1 MGAIEFEPLMVKES
15 GSYDVELSNLVE
27 VTKALLEK
35 KETIQFRTSRKMED
49 VMMDILKMG
58 TSAGGARPKAI
69 IAIQDE
75 KRFLLLYN
83 PVITM
88 HSLTYYDTEEGCL
101 SLAGKRPCRR
111 YDWVEV
117 KYEDED
123 FHKKRKRFQGFTAE
137 IIQHEIDHL
146 EGILI

>member
-1 MGAIEFEPLMVKES
+1 MIRPIVK
-15 GSYDVELSNLVE
+15 DILFLQR
-27 VTKALLEK
+27 KAEK
-35 KETIQFRTSRKMED
+35 ASRKD
-49 VMMDILKMG
+49 
-58 TSAGGARPKAI
+58 SAAGRDLLDTLAAHSDTCVGLAANMIGASKAI
-69 IAIQDE
+69 IAIRDE

-83 PVITM
+83 PVITK
-88 HSLTYYDTEEGCL
+88 HSPTSYDTEEGCL

-137 IIQHEIDHL
+137 IIQHEMDHL

>member
-1 MGAIEFEPLMVKES
+1 MNDTLCSVAADYAWYSRIWICTSFANHPAQI
-15 GSYDVELSNLVE
+15 
-27 VTKALLEK
+27 VTALCLNYNIHID
-35 KETIQFRTSRKMED
+35 TCVGLAANMIGVS
-49 VMMDILKMG
+49 
-58 TSAGGARPKAI
+58 KAI
-69 IAIQDE
+69 IAIRDE

-117 KYEDED
+117 KYEDEN

-137 IIQHEIDHL
+137 IIQHEMDHL

>member
-1 MGAIEFEPLMVKES
+1 MIRPIVK
-15 GSYDVELSNLVE
+15 DILFLQR
-27 VTKALLEK
+27 KAEK
-35 KETIQFRTSRKMED
+35 ASRKD
-49 VMMDILKMG
+49 
-58 TSAGGARPKAI
+58 SAAGRDLLDTLAAHSDTCVGLAANMIGASKAI
-69 IAIQDE
+69 IAIRDE

-83 PVITM
+83 PVITK
-88 HSLTYYDTEEGCL
+88 HSPTSYDTEEGCL

>member
-1 MGAIEFEPLMVKES
+1 MIRPIVK
-15 GSYDVELSNLVE
+15 
-27 VTKALLEK
+27 
-35 KETIQFRTSRKMED
+35 
-49 VMMDILKMG
+49 DILFLQRKAEKA
-58 TSAGGARPKAI
+58 SQKDRAAGRDLLDTLAAHSDTCVGLAANMIGASKAI

-83 PVITM
+83 PVITK
-88 HSLTYYDTEEGCL
+88 HSPTSYDTEEGCL

>member
-1 MGAIEFEPLMVKES
+1 MIRPIVK
-15 GSYDVELSNLVE
+15 DILFLQR
-27 VTKALLEK
+27 KAEK
-35 KETIQFRTSRKMED
+35 ASRKDRAVGRDLLDTLAAHSDTCVGLAANM
-49 VMMDILKMG
+49 I
-58 TSAGGARPKAI
+58 GASKAI

-83 PVITM
+83 PVITK
-88 HSLTYYDTEEGCL
+88 HSPTSYDTEEGCL

-117 KYEDED
+117 KYEDEN

-137 IIQHEIDHL
+137 IIQHEMDHL

>member
-1 MGAIEFEPLMVKES
+1 MIRPIVK
-15 GSYDVELSNLVE
+15 DILFLQR
-27 VTKALLEK
+27 KAEK
-35 KETIQFRTSRKMED
+35 ASRKDRAVGRDLLDTLAAHSDTCVGLAANM
-49 VMMDILKMG
+49 I
-58 TSAGGARPKAI
+58 GASKAI
-69 IAIQDE
+69 IAIRDE

-83 PVITM
+83 PVITK
-88 HSLTYYDTEEGCL
+88 HSPTSYDTEEGCL

-146 EGILI
+146 SGILI

>member
-1 MGAIEFEPLMVKES
+1 MIGA
-15 GSYDVELSNLVE
+15 G
-27 VTKALLEK
+27 
-35 KETIQFRTSRKMED
+35 
-49 VMMDILKMG
+49 
-58 TSAGGARPKAI
+58 KAI
-69 IAIQDE
+69 IAIRDE

-137 IIQHEIDHL
+137 IIQHEMDHL

>member
-1 MGAIEFEPLMVKES
+1 MIRPIVK
-15 GSYDVELSNLVE
+15 DILFLQR
-27 VTKALLEK
+27 KAEK
-35 KETIQFRTSRKMED
+35 ASRKD
-49 VMMDILKMG
+49 
-58 TSAGGARPKAI
+58 SAAGRDLLDTLAAHSDTCVGLAANMIGASKAI

-83 PVITM
+83 PVITK
-88 HSLTYYDTEEGCL
+88 HSPTSYDTEEGCL

-146 EGILI
+146 SGILI

>member
-1 MGAIEFEPLMVKES
+1 M
-15 GSYDVELSNLVE
+15 NLHQFRFVQE
-27 VTKALLEK
+27 AARRNLNLTEAAKALH
-35 KETIQFRTSRKMED
+35 TSQPG
-49 VMMDILKMG
+49 V
-58 TSAGGARPKAI
+58 SKAI
-69 IAIQDE
+69 IAIRDE

-137 IIQHEIDHL
+137 IIQHEMDHL

>member
-1 MGAIEFEPLMVKES
+1 MIRPIVK
-15 GSYDVELSNLVE
+15 DILFLQR
-27 VTKALLEK
+27 KAEK
-35 KETIQFRTSRKMED
+35 ASRKDRAVGRDLLDTLAAHSDTCVGLAANM
-49 VMMDILKMG
+49 I
-58 TSAGGARPKAI
+58 GASKAI
-69 IAIQDE
+69 IAIRDE

-83 PVITM
+83 PVITK
-88 HSLTYYDTEEGCL
+88 HSPTSYDTEEGCL

-117 KYEDED
+117 KYEDEN

-137 IIQHEIDHL
+137 IIQHEMDHL

>member
-1 MGAIEFEPLMVKES
+1 MIRPIVK
-15 GSYDVELSNLVE
+15 DILFLQR
-27 VTKALLEK
+27 KAEK
-35 KETIQFRTSRKMED
+35 ASRKDRAVGRDLLDTLAAHSDTCVGLAANM
-49 VMMDILKMG
+49 I
-58 TSAGGARPKAI
+58 GASKAI
-69 IAIQDE
+69 IAIRDE

-83 PVITM
+83 PVITK
-88 HSLTYYDTEEGCL
+88 HSPTSYDTEEGCL

-137 IIQHEIDHL
+137 IIQHEMDHL